1 MDLVGQR
8 VRDLCLRDLRVRGLI
23 VGDFLVRVFLVVAVV
38 EWVGV
43 CLVSGVRVDF
53 LGVPVVPPVVPCGG
67 VLVARRFVEV
77 GVVIA

>member
-1 MDLVGQR
+1 
-8 VRDLCLRDLRVRGLI
+8 LI

-53 LGVPVVPPVVPCGG
+53 LGVPVVQPVVPPVVPCGG